1 MSEEND
7 SKQNENNPQES
18 NDKEQ
23 AMIWDLEVWKRA
35 QQAQFKAYLKQL
47 EFEYLSKLQ
56 NDFKN
61 KEDERAREFKTKINE
76 LNTLKNRLNKKA
88 TELESREN
96 KIKLCEEE
104 LKMKINE
111 VSKQLVNKDEEIDLL
126 NKRHKDELL
135 KLQKNNAQLQKN
147 NQNKQK
153 EIENL
158 EQNFKNYKKEIED
171 SPISLLKNEI
181 TRKQIQNEELEKQI
195 QKLEN
200 EIKHKNQTIEK
211 LKADMIKLRKNY
223 ETEKENMYKQRL
235 EEVEKLKFDI
245 FNQRSASEEMK
256 EIRELKE
263 KIKELSMGRKN
274 DFGGNNNFNNNM
286 GYGNMGVPQQQFV
299 LQSGVIPPQGN
310 QNKKVYTIISYNRK
324 EGGENRPTNNLEKL
338 IMERDNLLN
347 SGMYKEN
354 DPLIFQMNNKIRQ
367 ISESYGGY

>member
-1 MSEEND
+1 MSEEDNNN
-7 SKQNENNPQES
+7 SKQIENGQEQ

-23 AMIWDLEVWKRA
+23 AVIWDLEVWKRA

-56 NDFKN
+56 EDFKN
-61 KEDERAREFKTKINE
+61 KEDEREKEFKTKINE
-76 LNTLKNRLNKKA
+76 INTLKNRLNKKA

-104 LKMKINE
+104 LKIKINE
-111 VSKQLVNKDEEIDLL
+111 ISKQLLNKDEEIDLI
-126 NKRHKDELL
+126 KQRAKDEQL
-135 KLQKNNAQLQKN
+135 KLQKTVAQLRKN
-147 NQNKQK
+147 IDNKQK
-153 EIENL
+153 EIDNL
-158 EQNFKNYKKEIED
+158 EQNYKNYKKEIED
-171 SPISLLKNEI
+171 SPISILKNEI

-200 EIKHKNQTIEK
+200 EIINKNKTIEK

-235 EEVEKLKFDI
+235 EEIEKLKFDI
-245 FNQRSASEEMK
+245 YNQRTSSEEMR

-263 KIKELSMGRKN
+263 KIKELSMGKKN
-274 DFGGNNNFNNNM
+274 DFNNYNNM
-286 GYGNMGVPQQQFV
+286 GYANMTGMQPQFGVQPGIG
-299 LQSGVIPPQGN
+299 LSSPPPN

-324 EGGENRPTNNLEKL
+324 DGDDKPKNNLEKL
-338 IMERDNLLN
+338 IMERDQLLN

-354 DPLIFQMNNKIRQ
+354 DPLIYQMNNKIKK
-367 ISESYGGY
+367 ISESFGGY